1 VCESLGI
8 HKQSFSCQH
17 KSHITK
23 AMGHGTVGYCFD
35 NELEL
40 GGQGYFIGLHRCQS
54 YKVMQRKVSE
64 QTVNAETGKRT
75 SKGNPVKF
83 NRGDLVL
90 TDCNVTGSNYGTA
103 TKPKFPLM
111 ELWTTVLFPELDVH
125 VKTSGPCEGAIVVHQ
140 EDNAG
145 LHIDKTYKAW
155 LQAEFDIRGWKLEHQ
170 APQGPYTNVLD
181 LHMFPA
187 MSKKRHSEL
196 LQMYSNNEANAE
208 RIWKMVQQV
217 WKSFIHAYRI
227 MEKII
232 EHDGHNHWLVDATPH
247 CNIRRDFIDT
257 KHGIAPRPI
266 IDIDM

>member
-1 VCESLGI
+1 
-8 HKQSFSCQH
+8 
-17 KSHITK
+17 
-23 AMGHGTVGYCFD
+23 MGHGTVGYCFD
-35 NELEL
+35 NEPEL
-40 GGQGYFIGLHRCQS
+40 GGQGYLIGLHRCQS
-54 YKVMQRKVSE
+54 FKVMQRKVSE

-90 TDCNVTGSNYGTA
+90 TDCNVTGSNYGSA

-111 ELWTTVLFPELDVH
+111 ELWTTVLFPEFDALVEPG
-125 VKTSGPCEGAIVVHQ
+125 GPCEGAIVVHQ

-145 LHIDKTYKAW
+145 PHIDKTYKAW
-155 LQAEFDIRGWKLEHQ
+155 LQAEFDTRGWKLEHQ

-181 LHMFPA
+181 LQMFPA
-187 MSKKRHSEL
+187 MSKRHSEL

-208 RIWKMVQQV
+208 RIWKVAQQV
-217 WKSFIHAYRI
+217 WMSCSSSMVSRAFIHAYRI
-227 MEKII
+227 MDKII
-232 EHDGHNHWLVDATPH
+232 ENDGHNHWLVDGTPH

-266 IDIDM
+266 IDITM